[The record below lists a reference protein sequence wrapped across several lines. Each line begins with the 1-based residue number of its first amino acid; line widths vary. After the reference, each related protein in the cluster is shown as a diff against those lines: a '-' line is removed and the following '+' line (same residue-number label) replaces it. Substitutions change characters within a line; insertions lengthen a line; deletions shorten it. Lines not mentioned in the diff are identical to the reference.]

1 MCVCLRV
8 CEYVCVRVRV
18 SKSFSLRC
26 AKGCECACAVGGG
39 VGAGGAGRNGPVT
52 NRLHDRSWHADAAR
66 LQRALLSRACRRG
79 LRRPPRGWPQSGGRT
94 LGLLSVCSAAV
105 RCSLDVFDQRHRC
118 NAHTHTHTYAYTHIH
133 TPTNVP
139 MFLEC
144 VKCSIRVTAVLPAL
158 LRRRQ
163 FLDTHQHTPTLVVQE
178 AHHRLI

>member
-1 MCVCLRV
+1 MVVAGRGVHLCVCVCLRV

-66 LQRALLSRACRRG
+66 PQRALLSRACRRG

-118 NAHTHTHTYAYTHIH
+118 NAHTHTHTHTHTYTHPQ
-133 TPTNVP
+133 TFPC
-139 MFLEC
+139 F
-144 VKCSIRVTAVLPAL
+144 
-158 LRRRQ
+158 
-163 FLDTHQHTPTLVVQE
+163 
-178 AHHRLI
+178 